1 MSWREP
7 GSYTLPIVG
16 AVVIHLIAIIL
27 LVTEWQRDKPVMSEP
42 VPPHMIAKVVQ
53 EENKAAK
60 ERDLQR
66 QREAERLRQQKLARE
81 KAAREKAAREKA
93 AREKAAKEKAAK
105 DKAAKEKA
113 AKEKA
118 AAAKKAAKEKAEAEE
133 RARQQAAKEKAAAE
147 KLAKEKAAKE
157 QAAKEQ
163 AAKEKAARE
172 KAAAEKAAREKA
184 AREQAAAEQALME
197 QLALE
202 QAEAEIRRQEEAA
215 RAAEQAEKA
224 AQMRAEYQDLIR
236 AQVASVWNYPPNVSA
251 ELEVEVR
258 LVMVPTGEVISANVT
273 RSSGNDALDRSVEQA
288 IMKASPLPV
297 PDDIRVFEQNFRRLT
312 MKFRPENASW

>member
-1 MSWREP
+1 MNWREP
-7 GSYTLPIVG
+7 GSYTLPVVG
-16 AVVIHLIAIIL
+16 AVVIHLVAVIL
-27 LVTEWQRDKPVMSEP
+27 LVSEWQRDKPVMSEP

-93 AREKAAKEKAAK
+93 AKEKAAR
-105 DKAAKEKA
+105 DKAAA
-113 AKEKA
+113 D
-118 AAAKKAAKEKAEAEE
+118 KAAKEKAEAER
-133 RARQQAAKEKAAAE
+133 RARQKAAEEKAAKEKAAAE
-147 KLAKEKAAKE
+147 KLAREKAAKE
-157 QAAKEQ
+157 K

-172 KAAAEKAAREKA
+172 KAAAEKAAAEKA

-197 QLALE
+197 QMALE

-215 RAAEQAEKA
+215 RAAEAAEKA
-224 AQMRAEYQDLIR
+224 AQMTAEYQDLIR

-288 IMKASPLPV
+288 ILKASPLPV
-297 PDDIRVFEQNFRRLT
+297 PDDIRVFEKNFRRLT

>member
-93 AREKAAKEKAAK
+93 AREKAAREKAAREKAAREKAAK
-105 DKAAKEKA
+105 ERAAKDKA

-118 AAAKKAAKEKAEAEE
+118 AAAKKAAKEKA
-133 RARQQAAKEKAAAE
+133 
-147 KLAKEKAAKE
+147 AKEKAAKE
-157 QAAKEQ
+157 KAAKEK

>member
-93 AREKAAKEKAAK
+93 AREKAAREKAAREKAAK
-105 DKAAKEKA
+105 ERAAKDKA

-118 AAAKKAAKEKAEAEE
+118 AAAKKAAKEKA
-133 RARQQAAKEKAAAE
+133 
-147 KLAKEKAAKE
+147 AKEKAAKE
-157 QAAKEQ
+157 K

>member
-1 MSWREP
+1 MNWREP
-7 GSYTLPIVG
+7 GSYTLPVVG
-16 AVVIHLIAIIL
+16 AVVIHLVAVLL
-27 LVTEWQRDKPVMSEP
+27 LVSEWQRDKPVMSEP

-93 AREKAAKEKAAK
+93 AKEKAARDKAAADKAAKEKAEAERRARQKAAEEKAAKEKAAAEELARE
-105 DKAAKEKA
+105 KAAKEKA

-118 AAAKKAAKEKAEAEE
+118 AREK
-133 RARQQAAKEKAAAE
+133 
-147 KLAKEKAAKE
+147 
-157 QAAKEQ
+157 

-172 KAAAEKAAREKA
+172 KAAAEKAAAEKA

-197 QLALE
+197 QMALE

-215 RAAEQAEKA
+215 RAAEAAEKA
-224 AQMRAEYQDLIR
+224 AQMTAEYQDLIR

-258 LVMVPTGEVISANVT
+258 LVMVPTGEVISATVT

-288 IMKASPLPV
+288 ILKASPLPV
-297 PDDIRVFEQNFRRLT
+297 PDDIRVFEKNFRRLT

>member
-105 DKAAKEKA
+105 DKAA
-113 AKEKA
+113 
-118 AAAKKAAKEKAEAEE
+118 
-133 RARQQAAKEKAAAE
+133 
-147 KLAKEKAAKE
+147 
-157 QAAKEQ
+157 
-163 AAKEKAARE
+163 
-172 KAAAEKAAREKA
+172 
-184 AREQAAAEQALME
+184 
-197 QLALE
+197 
-202 QAEAEIRRQEEAA
+202 
-215 RAAEQAEKA
+215 
-224 AQMRAEYQDLIR
+224 
-236 AQVASVWNYPPNVSA
+236 
-251 ELEVEVR
+251 
-258 LVMVPTGEVISANVT
+258 
-273 RSSGNDALDRSVEQA
+273 
-288 IMKASPLPV
+288 
-297 PDDIRVFEQNFRRLT
+297 
-312 MKFRPENASW
+312 

>member
-1 MSWREP
+1 MNWREP
-7 GSYTLPIVG
+7 GSYTLPVVG
-16 AVVIHLIAIIL
+16 AVVIHLVAVLL
-27 LVTEWQRDKPVMSEP
+27 LVSEWQRDKPVMSEP

-93 AREKAAKEKAAK
+93 AKEKAAR
-105 DKAAKEKA
+105 DKAAA
-113 AKEKA
+113 D
-118 AAAKKAAKEKAEAEE
+118 KAAKEKAEAER
-133 RARQQAAKEKAAAE
+133 RARQKAAEEKAAKEKAAAE
-147 KLAKEKAAKE
+147 KLAREKAAKE
-157 QAAKEQ
+157 K

-172 KAAAEKAAREKA
+172 KAAAEKAAAEKA

-197 QLALE
+197 QMALE

-215 RAAEQAEKA
+215 RAAEAAEKA
-224 AQMRAEYQDLIR
+224 AQMTAEYQDLIR

-288 IMKASPLPV
+288 ILKASPLPV
-297 PDDIRVFEQNFRRLT
+297 PDDIRVFEKNFRRLT

>member
-1 MSWREP
+1 MNWREP
-7 GSYTLPIVG
+7 GSYTLPVVG
-16 AVVIHLIAIIL
+16 AVVIHLVAVIL
-27 LVTEWQRDKPVMSEP
+27 LVSEWQRDKPVMSEP

-93 AREKAAKEKAAK
+93 AKEKAAR
-105 DKAAKEKA
+105 DKAAA
-113 AKEKA
+113 D
-118 AAAKKAAKEKAEAEE
+118 KAAKEKAEAEQ
-133 RARQQAAKEKAAAE
+133 RARQKAAEEKAAKEKAAAE
-147 KLAKEKAAKE
+147 KLAREKAAKE
-157 QAAKEQ
+157 K

-172 KAAAEKAAREKA
+172 KAAAEKAAAEKA

-197 QLALE
+197 QMALE

-215 RAAEQAEKA
+215 RAAEAAEKA
-224 AQMRAEYQDLIR
+224 AQMTAEYQDLIR

-288 IMKASPLPV
+288 ILKASPLPV
-297 PDDIRVFEQNFRRLT
+297 PDDIRVFEKNFRRLT

>member
-7 GSYTLPIVG
+7 GSYALPILG

-113 AKEKA
+113 A
-118 AAAKKAAKEKAEAEE
+118 AAKKAAKEKAEAEE

-147 KLAKEKAAKE
+147 KLAKEK
-157 QAAKEQ
+157 AAKEQ

-215 RAAEQAEKA
+215 RAAEKAEKA

>member
-1 MSWREP
+1 MNWREP
-7 GSYTLPIVG
+7 GSYTLPVVG
-16 AVVIHLIAIIL
+16 AVVIHLVAVIL
-27 LVTEWQRDKPVMSEP
+27 LVSEWQRDKPVMSEP

-81 KAAREKAAREKA
+81 KASREQA
-93 AREKAAKEKAAK
+93 AREKAAKEKAAR
-105 DKAAKEKA
+105 DKAAA
-113 AKEKA
+113 D
-118 AAAKKAAKEKAEAEE
+118 KAAKEKAEAER
-133 RARQQAAKEKAAAE
+133 RARQKAAEEKAAKEKAAAE
-147 KLAKEKAAKE
+147 KLAREKAAKE
-157 QAAKEQ
+157 K

-172 KAAAEKAAREKA
+172 KAAAEKAAAEKAAAEKAAAEKA

-197 QLALE
+197 QMALE

-215 RAAEQAEKA
+215 RAAEAAEKA
-224 AQMRAEYQDLIR
+224 AQMTAEYQDLIR

-288 IMKASPLPV
+288 ILKASPLPV

>member
-7 GSYTLPIVG
+7 GSYTLPILG

-66 QREAERLRQQKLARE
+66 QREAERLRQLKLARE

-93 AREKAAKEKAAK
+93 AREKAAKERAAK
-105 DKAAKEKA
+105 DKA

-147 KLAKEKAAKE
+147 KLAKEK
-157 QAAKEQ
+157 AAKEQ

>member
-1 MSWREP
+1 MNWRDP
-7 GSYTLPIVG
+7 GSYSLPVVG
-16 AVVIHLIAIIL
+16 ALLIHVIAIIL

-93 AREKAAKEKAAK
+93 AKEKAAR
-105 DKAAKEKA
+105 DKAAA
-113 AKEKA
+113 D
-118 AAAKKAAKEKAEAEE
+118 KAAKEKAEAEK
-133 RARQQAAKEKAAAE
+133 RARKKAAEEKAAKEKAAAE

-157 QAAKEQ
+157 K

-172 KAAAEKAAREKA
+172 KAAAEKAAAEKA

-215 RAAEQAEKA
+215 AAAEAAERA
-224 AQMRAEYQDLIR
+224 AQMTAEYQDLIR

-288 IMKASPLPV
+288 ILKASPLPV

>member
-7 GSYTLPIVG
+7 GSYTLPILG

-93 AREKAAKEKAAK
+93 AREKAAREKAAREKAAKEKAAK
-105 DKAAKEKA
+105 DKA

-157 QAAKEQ
+157 
-163 AAKEKAARE
+163 KAARE
-172 KAAAEKAAREKA
+172 KAAAEKA

>member
-7 GSYTLPIVG
+7 GSYTLPILG

-93 AREKAAKEKAAK
+93 AREKAAK
-105 DKAAKEKA
+105 DKA

-133 RARQQAAKEKAAAE
+133 RARQRAAKEKAAAE
-147 KLAKEKAAKE
+147 KLAKEK
-157 QAAKEQ
+157 AAKEQ

>member
-1 MSWREP
+1 MNWREP
-7 GSYTLPIVG
+7 GSYTLPVVG
-16 AVVIHLIAIIL
+16 AVVIHLVAVIL
-27 LVTEWQRDKPVMSEP
+27 LVSEWQRDKPVMSEP

-93 AREKAAKEKAAK
+93 AKEKAAR
-105 DKAAKEKA
+105 DKAAA
-113 AKEKA
+113 D
-118 AAAKKAAKEKAEAEE
+118 KAAKEKAEAER
-133 RARQQAAKEKAAAE
+133 RARQKAAEEKAAKEKAAAE
-147 KLAKEKAAKE
+147 KLAREKAAKE
-157 QAAKEQ
+157 K

-172 KAAAEKAAREKA
+172 KAAAEKAAAEKAAAEKAAAEKA

-197 QLALE
+197 QMALE

-215 RAAEQAEKA
+215 RAAEAAEKA
-224 AQMRAEYQDLIR
+224 AQMTAEYQDLIR

-288 IMKASPLPV
+288 ILKASPLPV

>member
-147 KLAKEKAAKE
+147 KLAKEK
-157 QAAKEQ
+157 AAKEQ

>member
-1 MSWREP
+1 MNWREP
-7 GSYTLPIVG
+7 GSYTLPVVG
-16 AVVIHLIAIIL
+16 AVVIHLVAVIL
-27 LVTEWQRDKPVMSEP
+27 LVSEWQRDKPVMSEP

-81 KAAREKAAREKA
+81 KAAREQA
-93 AREKAAKEKAAK
+93 AREKAAKEKAARDK
-105 DKAAKEKA
+105 AAADKAAKA
-113 AKEKA
+113 
-118 AAAKKAAKEKAEAEE
+118 KAEAER
-133 RARQQAAKEKAAAE
+133 RARQKAAEEKAAKEKAAAE
-147 KLAKEKAAKE
+147 KLAREKAAKE
-157 QAAKEQ
+157 K

-172 KAAAEKAAREKA
+172 KAAAEKAAAEKAAAEKAAAEKA

-197 QLALE
+197 QMALE

-215 RAAEQAEKA
+215 RAAEAAEKA
-224 AQMRAEYQDLIR
+224 AQMTAEYQDLIR

-288 IMKASPLPV
+288 ILKASPLPV

>member
-1 MSWREP
+1 MNWREP
-7 GSYTLPIVG
+7 GSYTLPVVG
-16 AVVIHLIAIIL
+16 AVVIHLVAVIL
-27 LVTEWQRDKPVMSEP
+27 LVSEWQRDKPVMSEP

-93 AREKAAKEKAAK
+93 AKEKAARDKAAADKAAKEKAEAEQRARQKAAEEKAAKEKAAAEELARE
-105 DKAAKEKA
+105 KAAKEKA

-118 AAAKKAAKEKAEAEE
+118 AREK
-133 RARQQAAKEKAAAE
+133 
-147 KLAKEKAAKE
+147 
-157 QAAKEQ
+157 

-172 KAAAEKAAREKA
+172 KAAAEKAAAEKA

-197 QLALE
+197 QMALE

-215 RAAEQAEKA
+215 RAAEAAEKA
-224 AQMRAEYQDLIR
+224 AQMTAEYQDLIR

-258 LVMVPTGEVISANVT
+258 LVMVPTGEVISATVT

-288 IMKASPLPV
+288 ILKASPLPV

>member
-1 MSWREP
+1 MNWRDP
-7 GSYTLPIVG
+7 GSYSLPVVG
-16 AVVIHLIAIIL
+16 ALLIHVIAIIL

-93 AREKAAKEKAAK
+93 AKEKAAR
-105 DKAAKEKA
+105 DKAAA
-113 AKEKA
+113 D
-118 AAAKKAAKEKAEAEE
+118 KAAKEKAEAEK
-133 RARQQAAKEKAAAE
+133 RARQKAAEEKAAKEKAAAE
-147 KLAKEKAAKE
+147 KLASEKAAKE
-157 QAAKEQ
+157 K

-172 KAAAEKAAREKA
+172 KAAAEKAAREKAAAEKA

-215 RAAEQAEKA
+215 AAAEAAEKA
-224 AQMRAEYQDLIR
+224 AQMTAEYQDLIR

-288 IMKASPLPV
+288 ILKASPLPV

>member
-1 MSWREP
+1 MNWREP
-7 GSYTLPIVG
+7 GSYTLPVVG
-16 AVVIHLIAIIL
+16 AVVIHLVAVIL
-27 LVTEWQRDKPVMSEP
+27 LVSEWQRDKPVMSEP

-93 AREKAAKEKAAK
+93 AKEKAAR
-105 DKAAKEKA
+105 DKATAD
-113 AKEKA
+113 
-118 AAAKKAAKEKAEAEE
+118 KAAKEKAEAER
-133 RARQQAAKEKAAAE
+133 RARQKAAEEKAAKEKAAAE
-147 KLAKEKAAKE
+147 KLAREKAAKE
-157 QAAKEQ
+157 K

-172 KAAAEKAAREKA
+172 KAAAEKAAAEKA

-197 QLALE
+197 QMALE

-215 RAAEQAEKA
+215 RAAEAAEKA
-224 AQMRAEYQDLIR
+224 AQMTAEYQDLIR

-258 LVMVPTGEVISANVT
+258 LVMVPTGEVISATVT

-288 IMKASPLPV
+288 ILKASPLPV
-297 PDDIRVFEQNFRRLT
+297 PDDIRVFEKNFRRLT

>member
-1 MSWREP
+1 MNWREP
-7 GSYTLPIVG
+7 GSYTLPVVG
-16 AVVIHLIAIIL
+16 AVVIHLVAVLL
-27 LVTEWQRDKPVMSEP
+27 LVSEWQRDKPVMSEP

-93 AREKAAKEKAAK
+93 AKEKAAR
-105 DKAAKEKA
+105 DKAAA
-113 AKEKA
+113 D
-118 AAAKKAAKEKAEAEE
+118 KAAKEKAEAER
-133 RARQQAAKEKAAAE
+133 RARQKAAEEKAAKEKAAAE
-147 KLAKEKAAKE
+147 KLAREKAAKE
-157 QAAKEQ
+157 K

-172 KAAAEKAAREKA
+172 KAAAEKAAAEKA

-197 QLALE
+197 QMALE

-215 RAAEQAEKA
+215 RAAEA
-224 AQMRAEYQDLIR
+224 AQMTAEYQDLIR

-258 LVMVPTGEVISANVT
+258 LVMVPTGEVISATVT

-288 IMKASPLPV
+288 ILKASPLPV
-297 PDDIRVFEQNFRRLT
+297 PDDIRVFEKNFRRLT

>member
-1 MSWREP
+1 MNWREP
-7 GSYTLPIVG
+7 GSYTLPVVG
-16 AVVIHLIAIIL
+16 AVVIHLVAVIL
-27 LVTEWQRDKPVMSEP
+27 LVSEWQRDKPVMSEP

-93 AREKAAKEKAAK
+93 AKEKAAR
-105 DKAAKEKA
+105 DKAAA
-113 AKEKA
+113 D
-118 AAAKKAAKEKAEAEE
+118 KAAKEKAEAER
-133 RARQQAAKEKAAAE
+133 RARQKAAEEKAAKEKAAAE
-147 KLAKEKAAKE
+147 KLAREKAAKE
-157 QAAKEQ
+157 K

-172 KAAAEKAAREKA
+172 KAAAEKAAAEKA

-197 QLALE
+197 QMALE

-215 RAAEQAEKA
+215 RAAEAAEKA
-224 AQMRAEYQDLIR
+224 AQMTAEYQDLIR

-258 LVMVPTGEVISANVT
+258 LVMVPTGEVISATVT

-288 IMKASPLPV
+288 ILKASPLPV
-297 PDDIRVFEQNFRRLT
+297 PDDIRVFEKNFRRLT

>member
-1 MSWREP
+1 MNWREP
-7 GSYTLPIVG
+7 GSYTLPVVG
-16 AVVIHLIAIIL
+16 AVVIHLVAVLL
-27 LVTEWQRDKPVMSEP
+27 LVSEWQRDKPVMSEP

-93 AREKAAKEKAAK
+93 AKEKAAR
-105 DKAAKEKA
+105 DKAAA
-113 AKEKA
+113 D
-118 AAAKKAAKEKAEAEE
+118 KAAKEKAEAEQ
-133 RARQQAAKEKAAAE
+133 RARQKAAEEKAAKEKAAAE
-147 KLAKEKAAKE
+147 KLAREKAAKE
-157 QAAKEQ
+157 K

-172 KAAAEKAAREKA
+172 KAAAEKAAAEKA

-197 QLALE
+197 QMALE

-215 RAAEQAEKA
+215 RAAEAAEKA
-224 AQMRAEYQDLIR
+224 AQMTAEYQDLIR

-288 IMKASPLPV
+288 ILKASPLPV

>member
-113 AKEKA
+113 A
-118 AAAKKAAKEKAEAEE
+118 AAKKAAKEKAEAEE

-157 QAAKEQ
+157 QAAKE
-163 AAKEKAARE
+163 KAARE
-172 KAAAEKAAREKA
+172 KAAAEKA

>member
-113 AKEKA
+113 A
-118 AAAKKAAKEKAEAEE
+118 AAKKAAKEKAEAEE

-147 KLAKEKAAKE
+147 KLEKEK
-157 QAAKEQ
+157 AAKEQ

-172 KAAAEKAAREKA
+172 KAAAEKA

>member
-93 AREKAAKEKAAK
+93 AREKAAKERAAK
-105 DKAAKEKA
+105 DKA

-118 AAAKKAAKEKAEAEE
+118 AAAKKAAKEK
-133 RARQQAAKEKAAAE
+133 
-147 KLAKEKAAKE
+147 
-157 QAAKEQ
+157 

>member
-7 GSYTLPIVG
+7 GSYTLPILG

-42 VPPHMIAKVVQ
+42 VPPHMIAKVVH

-93 AREKAAKEKAAK
+93 AREKAAREKAAK
-105 DKAAKEKA
+105 DKA

-157 QAAKEQ
+157 QAAKE
-163 AAKEKAARE
+163 KAARE
-172 KAAAEKAAREKA
+172 KAAAEKA

>member
-1 MSWREP
+1 MNWREP
-7 GSYTLPIVG
+7 GSYTLPVVG
-16 AVVIHLIAIIL
+16 AVVIHLVAVIL
-27 LVTEWQRDKPVMSEP
+27 LVSEWQRDKPVMSEP

-93 AREKAAKEKAAK
+93 AKE
-105 DKAAKEKA
+105 KAAKEKA

-118 AAAKKAAKEKAEAEE
+118 AKEKAARDKAAADKAAKEKAEAEQ
-133 RARQQAAKEKAAAE
+133 RARQKAAEEKAAKEKAAAE
-147 KLAKEKAAKE
+147 KLAREKAAKE
-157 QAAKEQ
+157 K

-172 KAAAEKAAREKA
+172 KAAAEKAAAEKA

-197 QLALE
+197 QMALE

-215 RAAEQAEKA
+215 RAAEAAEKA
-224 AQMRAEYQDLIR
+224 AQMTAEYQDLIR

-258 LVMVPTGEVISANVT
+258 LVMVPTGEVISATVT

-288 IMKASPLPV
+288 ILKASPLPV
-297 PDDIRVFEQNFRRLT
+297 PDDIRVFEKNFRRLT

>member
-1 MSWREP
+1 MNWREP
-7 GSYTLPIVG
+7 GSYTLPVVG
-16 AVVIHLIAIIL
+16 AVVIHLVAVLL
-27 LVTEWQRDKPVMSEP
+27 LVSEWQRDKPVMSEP

-93 AREKAAKEKAAK
+93 AKEKAAR
-105 DKAAKEKA
+105 DKAAA
-113 AKEKA
+113 D
-118 AAAKKAAKEKAEAEE
+118 KAAKEKAEAER
-133 RARQQAAKEKAAAE
+133 RARQKAAEEKAAKEKAAAE
-147 KLAKEKAAKE
+147 KLAREKAAKE
-157 QAAKEQ
+157 K

-172 KAAAEKAAREKA
+172 KAAAEKAAAEKA

-197 QLALE
+197 QMALE

-215 RAAEQAEKA
+215 RAAEAAEKA
-224 AQMRAEYQDLIR
+224 AQMTAEYQDLIR

-258 LVMVPTGEVISANVT
+258 LVMVPTGEVISATVT

-288 IMKASPLPV
+288 ILKASPLPV

>member
-1 MSWREP
+1 MNWRDP
-7 GSYTLPIVG
+7 GSYSLPVVG
-16 AVVIHLIAIIL
+16 ALLIHVIAIIL

-93 AREKAAKEKAAK
+93 AKEKAAR
-105 DKAAKEKA
+105 DKAAA
-113 AKEKA
+113 D
-118 AAAKKAAKEKAEAEE
+118 KAAKEKAEAEK
-133 RARQQAAKEKAAAE
+133 RARQKAAEEKAAKEKAAAE
-147 KLAKEKAAKE
+147 KLASEKAAKE
-157 QAAKEQ
+157 K

-172 KAAAEKAAREKA
+172 KAAAEKAAREKAAAEKA

-215 RAAEQAEKA
+215 AEAAEKA
-224 AQMRAEYQDLIR
+224 AQMTAEYQDLIR

-288 IMKASPLPV
+288 ILKASPLPV

>member
-1 MSWREP
+1 MNWREP
-7 GSYTLPIVG
+7 GSYTLPVVG
-16 AVVIHLIAIIL
+16 AVVIHLVAVIL
-27 LVTEWQRDKPVMSEP
+27 LVSEWQRDKPVMSEP

-93 AREKAAKEKAAK
+93 AKEKAAR
-105 DKAAKEKA
+105 DKAAA
-113 AKEKA
+113 D
-118 AAAKKAAKEKAEAEE
+118 KAAKEKAEAER
-133 RARQQAAKEKAAAE
+133 RARQKAAEEKAAKEKAAAE
-147 KLAKEKAAKE
+147 KLAR
-157 QAAKEQ
+157 
-163 AAKEKAARE
+163 EKAARE
-172 KAAAEKAAREKA
+172 KAAAEKAAAEKAAAEKAAAEKA

-197 QLALE
+197 QMALE

-215 RAAEQAEKA
+215 RAAEAAEKA
-224 AQMRAEYQDLIR
+224 AQMTAEYQDLIR

-288 IMKASPLPV
+288 ILKASPLPV

>member
-1 MSWREP
+1 MNWREP
-7 GSYTLPIVG
+7 GSYTLPVVG
-16 AVVIHLIAIIL
+16 AVVIHLVAVIL
-27 LVTEWQRDKPVMSEP
+27 LVSEWQRDKPVMSEP

-93 AREKAAKEKAAK
+93 AKEKAAR
-105 DKAAKEKA
+105 DKAAA
-113 AKEKA
+113 D
-118 AAAKKAAKEKAEAEE
+118 KAAKEKAEAER
-133 RARQQAAKEKAAAE
+133 RARQKAAEEKAAKEKAAAE
-147 KLAKEKAAKE
+147 KLAREKAAKE
-157 QAAKEQ
+157 K

-172 KAAAEKAAREKA
+172 KAAAEKAAAEKA

-197 QLALE
+197 QMALE

-215 RAAEQAEKA
+215 RAAEAAEKA
-224 AQMRAEYQDLIR
+224 AQMTAEYQDLIR

-288 IMKASPLPV
+288 ILKASPLPV

>member
-1 MSWREP
+1 MNWREP
-7 GSYTLPIVG
+7 GSYTLPVVG
-16 AVVIHLIAIIL
+16 AVVIHLVAVIL
-27 LVTEWQRDKPVMSEP
+27 LVSEWQRDKPVMSEP

-93 AREKAAKEKAAK
+93 AKEKAAR
-105 DKAAKEKA
+105 DKATAD
-113 AKEKA
+113 
-118 AAAKKAAKEKAEAEE
+118 KAAKEKAEAER
-133 RARQQAAKEKAAAE
+133 RARQKAAEEKAAKEKAAAE
-147 KLAKEKAAKE
+147 KLAREKAAKE
-157 QAAKEQ
+157 K

-172 KAAAEKAAREKA
+172 KAAAEKAAAEKA

-197 QLALE
+197 QMALE

-215 RAAEQAEKA
+215 RAAEAAEKA
-224 AQMRAEYQDLIR
+224 AQMTAEYQDLIR

-288 IMKASPLPV
+288 ILKASPLPV
-297 PDDIRVFEQNFRRLT
+297 PDDIRVFEKNFRRLT